1 VASAHHPGLPAAK
14 RAAPGVTDTPS
25 MTEQFGT
32 AYFGVRDLDHARADL
47 AEMRAQGFGWVLLPM
62 TQDDAV
68 WERRTFAALVTAA
81 GSEGLVPVVSLW
93 GGDEFGGEGIPGPVP
108 VADWVSIA
116 RDTGAPILHVDEP
129 KNRSLG
135 VPAVLHLWG
144 DDASAWLTV
153 EPHRTAS
160 FDAETWR
167 RPAVVGTDAY
177 SGTVTDRVAATR
189 GFAAATGRLD
199 LAWVQAFRIASG
211 EEAAVGEAVR
221 AMAALAPRVGIWAWR
236 GSTGRGELR
245 SDRPLEVQRVVAAA
259 MAEVMAGELPPGAED
274 R

>member
-1 VASAHHPGLPAAK
+1 
-14 RAAPGVTDTPS
+14 VTTGD
-25 MTEQFGT
+25 ERFGI

-68 WERRTFAALVTAA
+68 WERRTFRSLVAAATDA
-81 GSEGLVPVVSLW
+81 GLLPVISLW
-93 GGDEFGGEGIPGPVP
+93 GGDEFGGEGIAGPVP
-108 VADWVSIA
+108 VPDWIAIA
-116 RDTGAPILHVDEP
+116 RDTGAPVLHVDEP

-135 VPAVLHLWG
+135 VPAVLDLWG
-144 DDASAWLTV
+144 DDATAWLTV
-153 EPHRTAS
+153 EPHRVGL

-177 SGTVTDRVAATR
+177 SGTVAERAAATT

-199 LAWVQAFRIASG
+199 LAWVQAFRIGSG
-211 EEAAVGEAVR
+211 DEAEVGAALL
-221 AMAALAPRVGIWAWR
+221 AMAELAPRVGIWGWR

-245 SDRPLEVQRVVAAA
+245 SDRPLEVQRAVAAA
-259 MAEVMAGELPPGAED
+259 IAAVGAGTP
-274 R
+274 